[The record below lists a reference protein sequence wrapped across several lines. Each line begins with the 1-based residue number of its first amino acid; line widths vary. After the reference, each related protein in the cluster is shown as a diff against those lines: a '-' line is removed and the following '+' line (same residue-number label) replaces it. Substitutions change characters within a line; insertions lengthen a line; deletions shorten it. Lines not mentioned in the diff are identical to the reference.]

1 MAPTHNKRTLR
12 SPQSSADPMDDTPAR
27 AAALDTTRSF
37 LVEASAGS
45 GKTELLI
52 QRYLKLLAQVDEP
65 EEILAI
71 TFTRKAA
78 AEMRDRILHEL
89 RSAEIESPEA
99 ASSPHKQ
106 QTRALA
112 QAALENGRRRNWNLT
127 NQPQRMYLRTIDSF
141 CRDITARLP
150 ILTQMEAGAEP
161 VTDASELYATAA
173 RDVLKQLGGAG
184 RKI

>member
-1 MAPTHNKRTLR
+1 
-12 SPQSSADPMDDTPAR
+12 MDDTPAR

-89 RSAEIESPEA
+89 RSAVIESPEA

-127 NQPQRMYLRTIDSF
+127 NQP
-141 CRDITARLP
+141 
-150 ILTQMEAGAEP
+150 
-161 VTDASELYATAA
+161 
-173 RDVLKQLGGAG
+173 
-184 RKI
+184 